1 MITEICRSGLLCV
14 CRAAM
19 ALRIVALISAC
30 SLSRQERLIIQNE
43 NFVAALLA
51 LLFLPILHAPVSS
64 CTHPLHVLAYVQG
77 KSGA

>member
-1 MITEICRSGLLCV
+1 MTTEICRPGLLWV

-43 NFVAALLA
+43 NFVAALLG

-64 CTHPLHVLAYVQG
+64 YAHPLHVLAYVQG

>member
-1 MITEICRSGLLCV
+1 
-14 CRAAM
+14 M

-43 NFVAALLA
+43 NFVAALLG
-51 LLFLPILHAPVSS
+51 LLFLPILRAPVSS
-64 CTHPLHVLAYVQG
+64 CVHPLHVLAYVQG